1 MYIVNGVDHE
11 LIDEIYQEILELEK
25 EIEDEKYDGC
35 K

>member
-1 MYIVNGVDHE
+1 MYIINGVDHE

>member
-1 MYIVNGVDHE
+1 

-35 K
+35 KWVLLK